1 MSHRRLIAR
10 YATLA
15 VVSFP
20 IHCVLA
26 QDTGGSPAP
35 QPQASQPVGQ
45 PDESGVPRSVMEDF
59 LRGFDGDSEAMTRAI
74 AATDEILRQNPNNAE
89 AMAWRGSGMTASCG
103 QAFASGNPQEG
114 MRLWKEGIAGLNHA
128 VELQGDN
135 PVVRMVRGKTMLESS
150 VYDPNPESKA
160 KALKTAVEDLELA
173 LVLVNDPNERVP
185 ANESRMIAAWLSD
198 GWERLGDK
206 AKADKY
212 KLMAGELLKKI
223 QAEDAAHRPK
233 DTTLLAIDSAL
244 LLREVEWVKP
254 LVKDIRAGGRGDYT
268 ALDRAI
274 AVVDARLEA
283 DAADASSRAW
293 RGFLRTIRSSEW
305 FAKGDIKEGS
315 KQYGLGMQELDRAIA
330 DDPTVLDGRAL
341 KAVTLLNWARHEQGH
356 DRIKERAA
364 SAASELDRFVR
375 ACVDA
380 KTPLTGAAEIESR
393 LMHAECEMLCREPGK
408 SRAILAKLPGELTK
422 EQGARRDELLA
433 RVKLLEEKKAELSP
447 TGK

>member
-1 MSHRRLIAR
+1 MSHRRLIAGF
-10 YATLA
+10 ATLA
-15 VVSFP
+15 VVSLP
-20 IHCVLA
+20 IECCLA
-26 QDTGGSPAP
+26 QDAAGASAPHPA
-35 QPQASQPVGQ
+35 ASQPAGQ
-45 PDESGVPRSVMEDF
+45 STDSGVPRNVMEDF
-59 LRGFDGDSEAMTRAI
+59 LRGFDGDSEAMSRAI
-74 AATDEILRQNPNNAE
+74 ASTDDILRQNPENAE
-89 AMAWRGSGMTASCG
+89 AMAWRGAGMTASCG

-114 MRLWKEGIAGLNHA
+114 MRLWTEGVAGLNHA

-185 ANESRMIAAWLSD
+185 AQESRMIAAWLSD

-212 KLMAGELLKKI
+212 KLMAGEQLKKA

-244 LLREVEWVKP
+244 TLRDVEWVKP
-254 LVKDIRAGGRGDYT
+254 LVKDIRAGGRGDYK

-283 DAADASSRAW
+283 DVADASARAW
-293 RGFLRTIRSSEW
+293 RGFLRTIRSNES
-305 FAKGDIKEGS
+305 FVKGDFKEGT
-315 KQYGLGMQELDRAIA
+315 KQFGQGMQEMDRAIA

-341 KAVTLLNWARHEQGH
+341 KAVTLLNWARHEQGQA
-356 DRIKERAA
+356 RIKERAD
-364 SAASELDRFVR
+364 SAAAELDRYAR
-375 ACVDA
+375 ACTDA
-380 KTPLTGAAEIESR
+380 QKPLGGAAEIESR
-393 LMHAECEMLCREPGK
+393 LMVAECAMLSREPEK
-408 SRAILAKLPGELTK
+408 SRSILAKLPAELTK
-422 EQGARRDELLA
+422 DQTARRDEVLG
-433 RVKLLEEKKAELSP
+433 RVKLLEQKNAELPP